1 MPDQESVTEVLS
13 DLEQRINKIQQMD
26 DAELGTF
33 SRIDWLVL
41 VLICLVIP
49 IIAVVAAR

>member
-1 MPDQESVTEVLS
+1 MLDQESVTQVIS
-13 DLEQRINKIQQMD
+13 DLEQRIDNIQRMD
-26 DAELGTF
+26 DTELGTF

-49 IIAVVAAR
+49 VIAVVAAR